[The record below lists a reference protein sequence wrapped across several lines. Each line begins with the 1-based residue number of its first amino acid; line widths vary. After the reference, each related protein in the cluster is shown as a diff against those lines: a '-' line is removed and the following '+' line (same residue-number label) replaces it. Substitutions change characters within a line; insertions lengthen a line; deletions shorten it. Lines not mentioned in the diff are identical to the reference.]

1 MRCFRIKFSVR
12 RHETDTFRKHMPIR
26 KNIGKKITSDTSLLY
41 RFSVAPRAAPLRA
54 RRRVLNLHNY
64 TLKSRENK
72 RLCFLL
78 LSSPNSKYDIRVSK
92 RFLTL

>member
-41 RFSVAPRAAPLRA
+41 RYSVARAPRAA

>member
-41 RFSVAPRAAPLRA
+41 RYSVARRARA
-54 RRRVLNLHNY
+54 RPRRRVLNLHNY